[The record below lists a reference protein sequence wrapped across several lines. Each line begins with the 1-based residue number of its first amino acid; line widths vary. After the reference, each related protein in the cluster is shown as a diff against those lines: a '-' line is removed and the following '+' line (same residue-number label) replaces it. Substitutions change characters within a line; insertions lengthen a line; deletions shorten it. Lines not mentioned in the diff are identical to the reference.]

1 MKLRVAG
8 GCGDVVRAE
17 EEEAAEKMQAGSGVQ
32 SQFFCAASLG
42 RVFRKLAQ
50 TLPKTLVRTNVNV

>member
-17 EEEAAEKMQAGSGVQ
+17 EEEAEKMQAGSGVQ